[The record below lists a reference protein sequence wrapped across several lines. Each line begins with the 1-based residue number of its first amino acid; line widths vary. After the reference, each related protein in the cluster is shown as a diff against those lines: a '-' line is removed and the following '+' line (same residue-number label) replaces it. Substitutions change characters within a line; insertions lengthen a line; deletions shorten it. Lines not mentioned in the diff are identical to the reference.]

1 MSLYDVCAAC
11 HGRGS
16 LPCNECD
23 CTACGASG
31 KVDVKCTRC
40 ESGKVT
46 CDYCHGSGKT
56 EDHLKSV
63 YFFVKIITRYG
74 PCIICQGKGR
84 TNCETCHGTTNMTGT
99 CPRCGGS
106 GQNAT
111 CAKCNSRRSV
121 PCRECKGAGRFES
134 QWVKSLQSWP
144 VDRLRFEIEKR
155 QRKISTLQ
163 IQLSRNSQEYD
174 RLQEEWNDEY
184 NSRRAQGRGAL
195 NDFDASGFQ
204 GGTTHLVNQIQACEG
219 EISQLES
226 EMNAIEQVLNTM

>member
-1 MSLYDVCAAC
+1 MTLYDACAAC

-16 LPCNECD
+16 LPCNECN

-31 KVDVKCTRC
+31 KMDVKCTRC

-46 CDYCHGSGKT
+46 CDYCHGSGKI
-56 EDHLKSV
+56 EDLLKSV
-63 YFFVKIITRYG
+63 YFFVKIIPRYK
-74 PCIICQGKGR
+74 PCFICDGTGSK
-84 TNCETCHGTTNMTGT
+84 NCETCHGTRTMKGACT
-99 CPRCGGS
+99 RCDGS
-106 GQNAT
+106 GRYAN
-111 CAKCNSRRSV
+111 CAKCKGRRSITC
-121 PCRECKGAGRFES
+121 PECKGAGRFES
-134 QWVKSLQSWP
+134 QWVKSLHSCP

-163 IQLSRNSQEYD
+163 IQLSRNTREYD

-204 GGTTHLVNQIQACEG
+204 GGTTYLINQIQACEG

-226 EMNAIEQVLNTM
+226 EMNAIEQVLNTK